1 MPEQVVIRSSKVWSI
16 QISRCEM
23 DDKKGA
29 PRFGG
34 SKVSEIA
41 NIFQSRTP
49 GQKEDSIFAPLKK
62 TSKLNNG
69 SAEKLDVP
77 DPPTVTVMRTESHVT
92 RFNNARAMFE
102 KLGAEDQVKPS
113 PRVVPLQGTKSA
125 SNILDR
131 SSRSSSANSETR
143 ETKSQ
148 SSRSPSP
155 PKSGCDKF
163 SRSAPTLNENE
174 KKSNGF
180 GDETVAKT
188 NGSDTTTKID
198 ERSKPVLMKK
208 PEKPEKPE
216 RKFNSKE
223 LIERQRNWTSH
234 FSKNRG
240 SRYNSDPNKTEVRLA
255 VNNKEPSSDSK
266 AVSAATRSA
275 SFNNTRII
283 SPPTSPPPDPP
294 VRTEASRRPN
304 ITRKERPAS
313 VIPTTTYTST
323 AKMDQFTSKPGPTS
337 PNNEIGNKKEK
348 RSSLIIMSSSSEV
361 YKVSPPKYK
370 STPDIKDTDKR
381 EFLPK
386 CLFKEEKNNENSLQ
400 LPIHGYVPKS
410 PYDDNDASREN
421 LSCTSGSLSSLSPPS
436 SPSKMKSEQEKQEE
450 ESNEKSAIGNHDS
463 NKDDNKTDDSLV
475 VSRRTKVSSISLNI
489 PAGGLPSRPASIIT
503 TSDEGGFNEPSPK
516 IEAKLKPHED
526 SLYDF
531 PLNEDIPVKY
541 SDNSPE
547 DVNEYSEGDVV
558 QEINPVKLTQAEIE
572 ALYAVPNKNKSGVG
586 TIPEEKQYS
595 VPEKRT
601 LDFDK
606 SVSPTDSDAD
616 YAVPYR
622 SPTIMHQKSIT
633 STDSDVSQ
641 VTIVPAQ
648 QSIDSDIMYN
658 NQAPILNSV
667 LTELESQESFEN
679 CQRREINDILR
690 PEPFIISREA
700 LQNDKYVK
708 PPENQHS
715 EANILDANDVEYA
728 DASDTEL
735 ERTSKEK
742 DQADVMTPDE
752 AENLLSQKILEK
764 RIRPDLL
771 SDEEAQEVTR
781 LLNTKDP
788 KIPKW
793 LPNTSS
799 LLQDSITASVHD
811 SSGPV
816 SLNDSLGP
824 PSLQEES
831 APASSVPDI
840 NELQIQKLV
849 DNQDNKKE
857 VEPLSQ
863 YYESTSSL
871 DISTQDEE
879 EFMSH
884 KFDASVSASDS
895 GLIDSVTS
903 ISDANNVE
911 TVSDET
917 DYVPKP
923 IPIIGVEHGV
933 HYYEDGHFWMEV
945 PGLPPEEEDD
955 ELDYPIYV
963 PKPTKV
969 NFSVEPIRVFS
980 TFSISDYDRRNE
992 DVDPVAASAEY
1003 ELEKRVEKMEVFPV
1017 ELIKGPEGLGLS
1029 IIGMG
1034 VGADAGL
1041 EKLGIFVKTIT
1052 ANGAAAKDGRIQV
1065 NDQIIEVDG
1074 KSLVGVT
1081 QAYAASVLR
1090 NTSGLVKFS
1099 IGRERDPENSEVA
1112 QLIRQSLQADK
1123 EREERRQRMLEAEQQ
1138 QSDASTVQL
1147 TGSTNTSVSDGPVS
1161 PTVNQESLF
1170 DNEQDTSESLRNL
1183 LQETQ
1188 RKLKLSEHE
1197 VSRLKSKIMEQN
1209 GIKPDDSEKFEQ
1221 VNAKLKDAEKDLAVT
1236 KKEVQTYQNMLEQSQ
1251 TQYQSLEK
1259 KYSKAKLMVR
1269 EFQQRELDM
1278 LHREDFYQQLLQEKD
1293 TEYNALVKNLKDRII
1308 SLEQDLLDTQR
1319 KAGFPMVLPYDSIS
1333 LKQLT
1338 PQMSR
1343 RQPPKPLFQSINPD
1357 FSDTEV
1363 SDQSPDE
1370 DKTATVERKLP
1381 VKEELDRA
1389 VPPHELLDITAT
1401 KSKAE
1406 LATRGSLANR
1416 QLPSTKKGSL
1426 SNSSSDYG
1434 LDESYNSADELTDSA
1449 YSPKPKTINNPVGVA
1464 NVTRPTSLST
1474 NSHYI
1479 IQPQYTSIQHQQMR
1493 QQQQHQQYEHHSVQY
1508 TEVQKN
1514 NTQYT
1519 SQNVIS
1525 SQSSGVVYAR
1535 LQKESRTDEVTWTD
1549 GGGGNKGVM
1558 TVGPPPSLA
1567 EQLKQVLAE
1576 REKRLGSDSVTSSMD
1591 DLNEKSKNDPA
1602 HHLLE
1607 EIRQAVSEANAK
1619 ETGINNKSIVQD
1631 RKRTI
1636 ADTVQTVETVKKV
1649 VPVTLSPPGSTP
1661 WHHQG
1666 NTSPEPPS
1674 PSSLSSG
1681 SVSPSRHD
1689 TSWATT
1695 DLSLSSCSIASDKRG
1710 FMHSTPVNDWNK
1722 DHVCQ
1727 WLMQIGLEQ
1736 HITKFAELQVN
1747 GNALLLLTSADFK
1760 ILGITSDDKSR
1771 LKRKI
1776 KELKVQAE
1784 KERKQMERDRK
1795 EKEKQLRKAEKASK
1809 KK

>member
-1 MPEQVVIRSSKVWSI
+1 M
-16 QISRCEM
+16 
-23 DDKKGA
+23 
-29 PRFGG
+29 
-34 SKVSEIA
+34 
-41 NIFQSRTP
+41 
-49 GQKEDSIFAPLKK
+49 
-62 TSKLNNG
+62 
-69 SAEKLDVP
+69 
-77 DPPTVTVMRTESHVT
+77 
-92 RFNNARAMFE
+92 
-102 KLGAEDQVKPS
+102 VK
-113 PRVVPLQGTKSA
+113 R
-125 SNILDR
+125 
-131 SSRSSSANSETR
+131 
-143 ETKSQ
+143 
-148 SSRSPSP
+148 
-155 PKSGCDKF
+155 
-163 SRSAPTLNENE
+163 
-174 KKSNGF
+174 
-180 GDETVAKT
+180 
-188 NGSDTTTKID
+188 
-198 ERSKPVLMKK
+198 
-208 PEKPEKPE
+208 
-216 RKFNSKE
+216 
-223 LIERQRNWTSH
+223 
-234 FSKNRG
+234 
-240 SRYNSDPNKTEVRLA
+240 
-255 VNNKEPSSDSK
+255 
-266 AVSAATRSA
+266 
-275 SFNNTRII
+275 
-283 SPPTSPPPDPP
+283 
-294 VRTEASRRPN
+294 
-304 ITRKERPAS
+304 AS
-313 VIPTTTYTST
+313 VWR
-323 AKMDQFTSKPGPTS
+323 M
-337 PNNEIGNKKEK
+337 
-348 RSSLIIMSSSSEV
+348 
-361 YKVSPPKYK
+361 
-370 STPDIKDTDKR
+370 
-381 EFLPK
+381 
-386 CLFKEEKNNENSLQ
+386 CLRIRLLCIDCS
-400 LPIHGYVPKS
+400 
-410 PYDDNDASREN
+410 
-421 LSCTSGSLSSLSPPS
+421 
-436 SPSKMKSEQEKQEE
+436 
-450 ESNEKSAIGNHDS
+450 GNHE
-463 NKDDNKTDDSLV
+463 NHKNENKTDDSLIV
-475 VSRRTKVSSISLNI
+475 PKRTKVSSISLNI
-489 PAGGLPSRPASIIT
+489 PAAGLGSRPASIVT

-516 IEAKLKPHED
+516 IEARLKPHEE

-547 DVNEYSEGDVV
+547 DVSEYCEGDVV
-558 QEINPVKLTQAEIE
+558 KDNPIKLTQAEIE
-572 ALYAVPNKNKSGVG
+572 ALYAVPNKNKPGSSVPA
-586 TIPEEKQYS
+586 PEEKQYS
-595 VPEKRT
+595 VPEKRN

-606 SVSPTDSDAD
+606 TVSPTDSDAD

-622 SPTIMHQKSIT
+622 SPTVIHQKSVT
-633 STDSDVSQ
+633 STDSDASQ
-641 VTIVPAQ
+641 VTVIPAQ
-648 QSIDSDIMYN
+648 HSIDSDIMYN
-658 NQAPILNSV
+658 SQAPILNSV
-667 LTELESQESFEN
+667 LSELESQESFDN
-679 CQRREINDILR
+679 SCQKFLKNERECESRSVR
-690 PEPFIISREA
+690 PEPFIISREV
-700 LQNDKYVK
+700 LQNDKHVK
-708 PPENQHS
+708 TPENQRS

-728 DASDTEL
+728 DASDIEL
-735 ERTSKEK
+735 EQPTKTEK
-742 DQADVMTPDE
+742 VIDVMTPDE
-752 AENLLSQKILEK
+752 AENLLSAK
-764 RIRPDLL
+764 PDLL

-788 KIPKW
+788 KVQKW
-793 LPNTSS
+793 LPNTNS

-831 APASSVPDI
+831 APESSSAPDS
-840 NELQIQKLV
+840 NELHIQRFL
-849 DNQDNKKE
+849 DSQDNKKE
-857 VEPLSQ
+857 IEPLSQ

-871 DISTQDEE
+871 DLSTQDEE
-879 EFMSH
+879 EFLSH

-903 ISDANNVE
+903 ISETNNIE

-917 DYVPKP
+917 TDYVPKP
-923 IPIIGVEHGV
+923 VQIIGVEHGV

-955 ELDYPIYV
+955 DLDYPVYV

-1161 PTVNQESLF
+1161 PTVNHESLF
-1170 DNEQDTSESLRNL
+1170 DNEQDNSESLRNL

-1197 VSRLKSKIMEQN
+1197 VTRLKSKIMEQN

-1221 VNAKLKDAEKDLAVT
+1221 VNSRLREAERELAGT

-1259 KYSKAKLMVR
+1259 KYSKAKQLVR

-1308 SLEQDLLDTQR
+1308 ALEQDLLDTQR

-1338 PQMSR
+1338 PQMAR

-1381 VKEELDRA
+1381 AKEELDRA

-1416 QLPSTKKGSL
+1416 QLPSAKKGSL

-1449 YSPKPKTINNPVGVA
+1449 AYSPKPSKTINNHHSSSSTVVGHNA
-1464 NVTRPTSLST
+1464 TSRPTSLST

-1479 IQPQYTSIQHQQMR
+1479 IQPQYTSVQHQQQFR
-1493 QQQQHQQYEHHSVQY
+1493 QQQHQQQYEHHSIQY

-1514 NTQYT
+1514 SSQYT
-1519 SQNVIS
+1519 AQNIVG

-1549 GGGGNKGVM
+1549 AGGGNKGVM

-1576 REKRLGSDSVTSSMD
+1576 REKRLGSDSVTSSTD
-1591 DLNEKSKNDPA
+1591 ELNEKSKNDPA

-1619 ETGINNKSIVQD
+1619 
-1631 RKRTI
+1631 
-1636 ADTVQTVETVKKV
+1636 VKKV

-1661 WHHQG
+1661 WYHQG

-1695 DLSLSSCSIASDKRG
+1695 DLSLSSCSIASDKRS
-1710 FMHSTPVNDWNK
+1710 FLYATPVNDWNK

-1727 WLMQIGLEQ
+1727 WLLHIGLEQ
-1736 HITKFAELQVN
+1736 HLPKFAELQVN

-1776 KELKVQAE
+1776 KELKAQAE

>member
-1 MPEQVVIRSSKVWSI
+1 M
-16 QISRCEM
+16 
-23 DDKKGA
+23 
-29 PRFGG
+29 
-34 SKVSEIA
+34 
-41 NIFQSRTP
+41 
-49 GQKEDSIFAPLKK
+49 
-62 TSKLNNG
+62 
-69 SAEKLDVP
+69 
-77 DPPTVTVMRTESHVT
+77 
-92 RFNNARAMFE
+92 
-102 KLGAEDQVKPS
+102 VK
-113 PRVVPLQGTKSA
+113 R
-125 SNILDR
+125 
-131 SSRSSSANSETR
+131 
-143 ETKSQ
+143 
-148 SSRSPSP
+148 
-155 PKSGCDKF
+155 
-163 SRSAPTLNENE
+163 
-174 KKSNGF
+174 
-180 GDETVAKT
+180 
-188 NGSDTTTKID
+188 
-198 ERSKPVLMKK
+198 
-208 PEKPEKPE
+208 
-216 RKFNSKE
+216 
-223 LIERQRNWTSH
+223 
-234 FSKNRG
+234 
-240 SRYNSDPNKTEVRLA
+240 
-255 VNNKEPSSDSK
+255 
-266 AVSAATRSA
+266 
-275 SFNNTRII
+275 
-283 SPPTSPPPDPP
+283 
-294 VRTEASRRPN
+294 
-304 ITRKERPAS
+304 AS
-313 VIPTTTYTST
+313 VWR
-323 AKMDQFTSKPGPTS
+323 M
-337 PNNEIGNKKEK
+337 
-348 RSSLIIMSSSSEV
+348 
-361 YKVSPPKYK
+361 
-370 STPDIKDTDKR
+370 
-381 EFLPK
+381 
-386 CLFKEEKNNENSLQ
+386 CLRIRLLCIDCS
-400 LPIHGYVPKS
+400 
-410 PYDDNDASREN
+410 
-421 LSCTSGSLSSLSPPS
+421 
-436 SPSKMKSEQEKQEE
+436 
-450 ESNEKSAIGNHDS
+450 GNHE
-463 NKDDNKTDDSLV
+463 NHKNENKTDDSLIV
-475 VSRRTKVSSISLNI
+475 PKRTKVSSISLNI
-489 PAGGLPSRPASIIT
+489 PAAGLGSRPASIVT

-516 IEAKLKPHED
+516 IEARLKPHEE

-547 DVNEYSEGDVV
+547 DVSEYCEGDVV
-558 QEINPVKLTQAEIE
+558 KDNPIKLTQAEIE
-572 ALYAVPNKNKSGVG
+572 ALYAVPNKNKPGSSVPA
-586 TIPEEKQYS
+586 PEEKQYS
-595 VPEKRT
+595 VPEKRN

-606 SVSPTDSDAD
+606 TVSPTDSDAD

-622 SPTIMHQKSIT
+622 SPTVIHQKSVT
-633 STDSDVSQ
+633 STDSDASQ
-641 VTIVPAQ
+641 VTVIPAQ
-648 QSIDSDIMYN
+648 HSIDSDIMYN
-658 NQAPILNSV
+658 SQAPILNSV
-667 LTELESQESFEN
+667 LSELESQESFDN
-679 CQRREINDILR
+679 SCQKFLKNERECESRSVR
-690 PEPFIISREA
+690 PEPFIISREV
-700 LQNDKYVK
+700 LQNDKHVK
-708 PPENQHS
+708 TPENQRS

-728 DASDTEL
+728 DASDIEL
-735 ERTSKEK
+735 EQPTKTEK
-742 DQADVMTPDE
+742 VIDVMTPDE
-752 AENLLSQKILEK
+752 AENLLSAKILEK

-788 KIPKW
+788 KVQKW
-793 LPNTSS
+793 LPNTNS

-831 APASSVPDI
+831 APESSSAPDS
-840 NELQIQKLV
+840 NELHIQRFL
-849 DNQDNKKE
+849 DSQDNKKE
-857 VEPLSQ
+857 IEPLSQ

-871 DISTQDEE
+871 DLSTQDEE
-879 EFMSH
+879 EFLSH

-903 ISDANNVE
+903 ISETNNIE

-917 DYVPKP
+917 TDYVPKP
-923 IPIIGVEHGV
+923 VQIIGVEHGV

-955 ELDYPIYV
+955 DLDYPVYV

-1161 PTVNQESLF
+1161 PTVNHESLF
-1170 DNEQDTSESLRNL
+1170 DNEQDNSESLRNL

-1197 VSRLKSKIMEQN
+1197 VTRLKSKIMEQN

-1221 VNAKLKDAEKDLAVT
+1221 VNSRLREAERELAGT

-1259 KYSKAKLMVR
+1259 KYSKAKQLVR

-1308 SLEQDLLDTQR
+1308 ALEQDLLDTQR

-1338 PQMSR
+1338 PQMAR

-1381 VKEELDRA
+1381 AKEELDRA
-1389 VPPHELLDITAT
+1389 
-1401 KSKAE
+1401 
-1406 LATRGSLANR
+1406 
-1416 QLPSTKKGSL
+1416 
-1426 SNSSSDYG
+1426 
-1434 LDESYNSADELTDSA
+1434 
-1449 YSPKPKTINNPVGVA
+1449 
-1464 NVTRPTSLST
+1464 
-1474 NSHYI
+1474 
-1479 IQPQYTSIQHQQMR
+1479 QYTSVQHQQQFR
-1493 QQQQHQQYEHHSVQY
+1493 QQQHQQQYEHHSIQY

-1514 NTQYT
+1514 SSQYT
-1519 SQNVIS
+1519 AQNIVG

-1549 GGGGNKGVM
+1549 AGGGNKGVM

-1576 REKRLGSDSVTSSMD
+1576 REKRLGSDSVTSSTD
-1591 DLNEKSKNDPA
+1591 ELNEKSKNDPA

-1619 ETGINNKSIVQD
+1619 
-1631 RKRTI
+1631 
-1636 ADTVQTVETVKKV
+1636 VKKV

-1661 WHHQG
+1661 WYHQG

-1695 DLSLSSCSIASDKRG
+1695 DLSLSSCSIASDKRS
-1710 FMHSTPVNDWNK
+1710 FLYATPVNDWNK

-1727 WLMQIGLEQ
+1727 WLLHIGLEQ
-1736 HITKFAELQVN
+1736 HLPKFAELQVN

-1776 KELKVQAE
+1776 KELKAQAE